1 MAKIVIDTNIIISA
15 VLSPTGNPATI
26 LKLLSTNEGIK
37 LFYSMGI
44 LDEYRRV
51 LSYTRLNIADDK
63 QSRAIG
69 LIEKF
74 GMLVEPTVSTL
85 PLPDESDRIF
95 YDTAKSSDAILI
107 TGNIK
112 HFPNEPFIMTPSD
125 FLKKIE

>member
-1 MAKIVIDTNIIISA
+1 MTKIVIDTNIIISA

-125 FLKKIE
+125 FLKMIE